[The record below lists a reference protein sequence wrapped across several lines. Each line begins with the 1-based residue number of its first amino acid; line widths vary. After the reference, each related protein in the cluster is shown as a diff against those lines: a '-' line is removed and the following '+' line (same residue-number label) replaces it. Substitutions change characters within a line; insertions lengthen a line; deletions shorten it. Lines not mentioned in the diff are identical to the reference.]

1 MYIAKSGSSLFLDRT
16 SETILATFLQ
26 LAERNLEGEIPV
38 SYHQSS
44 REPWQDGNGFSLLE
58 RDRRHLRVP
67 VPKTRRRETLKCSPG
82 EGHRNSYIH
91 EVRHDLRIVNLG
103 ILRVVIPS
111 LNRYSPGRLD
121 QPAGKRPLP
130 ELGGLRSETEEAA
143 FLPVHGR

>member
-26 LAERNLEGEIPV
+26 LAEEKVEGEIPAA
-38 SYHQSS
+38 YLRSS

-67 VPKTRRRETLKCSPG
+67 VPKTRGRKTLKQFPG
-82 EGHRNSYIH
+82 EGHRNSYVH
-91 EVRHDLRIVNLG
+91 EVRHDLCIVNLG
-103 ILRVVIPS
+103 ILRIITPS
-111 LNRYSPGRLD
+111 LNRYGPGGLN

-143 FLPVHGR
+143 LLRGHGR